1 VSIGRLRA
9 VALLLAAVAAAGCGG
24 RKRPPAI
31 ATAGMATPTPAATPE
46 PAAREPVEAGP
57 DVRPLADEA
66 ARSEEL
72 PVEDATGEGGP
83 LEDIHFEYDQ
93 AALTEQARSILE
105 RHAAWL
111 RAHRGARV
119 RVEGHCDERGT
130 VEYNLALGEK
140 RADTAR
146 VYLVGLGIGA
156 ERLDGVSFGKE
167 RPLDSSHDESAWA
180 KNRRAHFAVFR

>member
-1 VSIGRLRA
+1 VNLGRLRA
-9 VALLLAAVAAAGCGG
+9 AALLLGAVAAVGCGG

-31 ATAGMATPTPAATPE
+31 ATAGTVTPATAATPE

-57 DVRPLADEA
+57 DVRPLAEEA
-66 ARSEEL
+66 ARSDEF
-72 PVEDATGEGGP
+72 PVEDASGEGGP
-83 LEDIHFEYDQ
+83 LEDVHFEYDQ

-111 RAHRGARV
+111 RVHRAARV

-140 RADTAR
+140 RAHTAR
-146 VYLVGLGIGA
+146 DYLVGLGVGA
-156 ERLDGVSFGKE
+156 ERLEVVSFGKE
-167 RPLDSSHDESAWA
+167 RPLDLGHAESAWSR
-180 KNRRAHFAVFR
+180 NRRAHFAVSR